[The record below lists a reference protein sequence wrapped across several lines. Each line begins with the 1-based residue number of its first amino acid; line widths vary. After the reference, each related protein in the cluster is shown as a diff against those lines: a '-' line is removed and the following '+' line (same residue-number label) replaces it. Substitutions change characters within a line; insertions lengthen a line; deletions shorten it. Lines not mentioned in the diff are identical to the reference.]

1 MLHEPAIYPGVQQ
14 IKDKV
19 MQYDPELYQG
29 AQNLHLMSDYEKL
42 DFIESQWG
50 LIKKGFKAAK
60 GYVNKNKGKWMK
72 AAAGAAGKW
81 YKKSGKKLLGKMLNK
96 AGEWAKSKG
105 IPAGLV
111 DKAKAMAAKGAD
123 KGVAMGL
130 KRAGGEEELLDLDND
145 PRLPV
150 ASMLVMLHEPAIYP
164 GVQQI
169 KDKVRQYDPELYQ
182 VAQNL
187 HLMSDEEKWGWAKK
201 MAKKGISAA
210 KSYVNKNK
218 GKWMKKAA
226 GMAKNWYNKQGKK
239 VLGKMLNKAGKWA
252 KSKGIPA
259 GLVDKAKA
267 MAAKG
272 ADKGV
277 AMGLKRAGRL

>member
-1 MLHEPAIYPGVQQ
+1 MG
-14 IKDKV
+14 
-19 MQYDPELYQG
+19 
-29 AQNLHLMSDYEKL
+29 
-42 DFIESQWG
+42 
-50 LIKKGFKAAK
+50 
-60 GYVNKNKGKWMK
+60 
-72 AAAGAAGKW
+72 
-81 YKKSGKKLLGKMLNK
+81 
-96 AGEWAKSKG
+96 
-105 IPAGLV
+105 
-111 DKAKAMAAKGAD
+111 
-123 KGVAMGL
+123 GL

-150 ASMLVMLHEPAIYP
+150 APMLVMLHEPAIYP

-239 VLGKMLNKAGKWA
+239 VLGKMLKKAGNWA

-259 GLVDKAKA
+259 GLVNKAQS
-267 MAAKG
+267 M
-272 ADKGV
+272 
-277 AMGLKRAGRL
+277 